1 MDKDLKIS
9 NDKSRI
15 RSSEELSIRK
25 KEFLKICD
33 ILDELKIKYYLQTGI
48 LLGAIRNNNLI
59 PWDWDVEFSVF
70 SIDLKPR
77 LFELQS
83 KLQNSEFNIIKT
95 DKELNSIKIDFYGK
109 LPSHTTSYTIY
120 GWSHDKKKKIFWRKK
135 FKVPEHFIL
144 NMKKIK
150 FFDKFH
156 YAPHPPEKYLEY
168 QYGNWKKPLQ
178 TSNKY
183 LYMRKEYS
191 GKNKLY
197 DFLDF
202 FLNYV
207 KKLILKFVK

>member
-1 MDKDLKIS
+1 MKKNLKIS
-9 NDKSRI
+9 DYKSRN
-15 RSSEELSIRK
+15 RSPEELFVRK

-70 SIDLKPR
+70 SIDLKPK
-77 LFELQS
+77 LYELLS
-83 KLQNSEFNIIKT
+83 NLENSAFNIIKT
-95 DKELNSIKIDFYGK
+95 DKKLNSIKIDFYGK
-109 LPSHTTSYTIY
+109 LPSHITSYTIF
-120 GWSHDKKKKIFWRKK
+120 GWNHDQEKKIFWRKK
-135 FKVPEHFIL
+135 YNVPDHFIL

-150 FFDKFH
+150 FFDRFH
-156 YAPHPPEKYLEY
+156 YAPYPPEKYLEY

-183 LYMRKEYS
+183 LYMRKEFS
-191 GKNKLY
+191 GKNRFY
-197 DFLDF
+197 EFLEF
-202 FLNYV
+202 FLNYI

>member
-1 MDKDLKIS
+1 MDKNLKIVA
-9 NDKSRI
+9 NKCHI

-70 SIDLKPR
+70 STDLKTK

-83 KLQNSEFNIIKT
+83 RLQNSEFNIIKI
-95 DKELNSIKIDFYGK
+95 DKDVYSIKIDFYGK
-109 LPSHTTSYTIY
+109 LPPHTTSYTIN
-120 GWSHDKKKKIFWRKK
+120 GWNHDKVNKIFWRKK
-135 FKVPEHFIL
+135 YKVPEHFIL
-144 NMKKIK
+144 NMKKIN
-150 FFDKFH
+150 FFEKFH
-156 YAPHPPEKYLEY
+156 YAPYPPEKYLEF

-183 LYMRKEYS
+183 LYMRKEFS

-197 DFLDF
+197 DFLVI
-202 FLNYV
+202 FLSTV

>member
-1 MDKDLKIS
+1 MDKNLKVS
-9 NDKSRI
+9 DNKSRI
-15 RSSEELSIRK
+15 RSLGELSIRK
-25 KEFLKICD
+25 EEFLKICD

-59 PWDWDVEFSVF
+59 PWDWDVEFSVL

-95 DKELNSIKIDFYGK
+95 DKDLNSIKIDFYGK
-109 LPSHTTSYTIY
+109 LPSDITSYTIY
-120 GWSHDKKKKIFWRKK
+120 GWSHDKEKKIFWRKK

-150 FFDKFH
+150 FFDRLH
-156 YAPHPPEKYLEY
+156 YAPYPPEKYLEY

-183 LYMRKEYS
+183 LYMRREYS
-191 GKNKLY
+191 GKNKLF
-197 DFLDF
+197 DFLDS
-202 FLNYV
+202 FLNYI
-207 KKLILKFVK
+207 KNLFLKFVK